1 MKEDAMSTI
10 EDQVRDAGKQWRQAK
25 EAADAARARRDAIIQ
40 HAVLHEG
47 ISKYRVAEW
56 VGMTRVQVAA
66 IIAKTP
72 NTTTPP
78 LDK

>member
-10 EDQVRDAGKQWRQAK
+10 ENQVRDAGKQWRQAK

-47 ISKYRVAEW
+47 ISNYRAAKW
-56 VGMTRVQVAA
+56 AGITRVQVAT
-66 IIAKTP
+66 IITKTP
-72 NTTTPP
+72 TQAQPS
-78 LDK
+78 LD